1 MSTLFSDTRVL
12 DLTLELAAGTQSW
25 NLHPPLTMIPYHQPE
40 LDQWRNGR
48 LSPGFASRLLMFT
61 DHLGTHMDA
70 QLHFHPHGKSIAEMP
85 LSSLMGEALLLD
97 VSRPEQGR
105 PISVADLEKALA
117 QRGERLRPGDMLL
130 LKCWPLPWGQGEN
143 FDTADALDGPVAD
156 WLLAHEVKLLGTDV
170 PTVDYLGNAAKD
182 IHYKLLAKNVPIIEN
197 LINLEKI
204 TQTRFPFMALPLK
217 IQGAT
222 GSPVRA
228 LAFLEHGRA

>member
-1 MSTLFSDTRVL
+1 MSTMFSDKTVL
-12 DLTLELAAGTQSW
+12 DLTLELSAGKQSW
-25 NLHPPLTMIPYHQPE
+25 NLHPPLTMVPYHQPE
-40 LDQWRNGR
+40 LDQWRNGQ

-61 DHLGTHMDA
+61 DHIGTHMDA
-70 QLHFHPHGKSIAEMP
+70 QLHFHPQGKSIAEMP

-105 PISVADLEKALA
+105 PITVADLEKALA
-117 QRGERLRPGDMLL
+117 DAGESLRPGDMLL
-130 LKCWPLPWGQGEN
+130 LKCWPLPWGEGEN
-143 FDTADALDGPVAD
+143 FDNADALDGPVAD
-156 WLLAHEVKLLGTDV
+156 WLLDHQVKLLGTDV

-182 IHYKLLAKNVPIIEN
+182 IHYKLLEKNVPIIEN

-204 TQTRFPFMALPLK
+204 TQARFPFMALPLR

-228 LAFLEHGRA
+228 LAFLERERA